1 MQVENSESK
10 KIRTK
15 IVRFKNITLYTIK
28 MDILEVWKAKS
39 LMFFLTTTQVNSY
52 DSLPIGT
59 ILTLYVK
66 TLIKLVVNKDK
77 NHYCYKILLEKC
89 LCQSAKK

>member
-1 MQVENSESK
+1 
-10 KIRTK
+10 
-15 IVRFKNITLYTIK
+15 
-28 MDILEVWKAKS
+28 
-39 LMFFLTTTQVNSY
+39 MFFLTTTQVNSY

-59 ILTLYVK
+59 ILTLYIK

-77 NHYCYKILLEKC
+77 NHYCCKILLEKC